1 MTHEEF
7 YALMK
12 KGLFDYYK
20 GMGVIEDQE
29 GQLWGCYHG
38 GKPFKVERK
47 TKIVEEVYYESIS
60 EVR

>member
-12 KGLFDYYK
+12 EGLFDYCK
-20 GMGVIEDQE
+20 GMGVIEDQD
-29 GQLWGCYHG
+29 GQLWGCYQE

-47 TKIVEEVYYESIS
+47 VRIVEEVYYEIK
-60 EVR
+60 EER